1 MTKPI
6 ERGVARSLRAEHG
19 TPVKHL
25 ARLLRVSPATIS
37 VWVRDIEVSPE
48 QKRRNVAGAAKLRGD
63 TWRDLNR
70 ERRRRYQEQG
80 HQRARLKDAM
90 HLAGC
95 MLYWAEGSKDRNS
108 VVLTNSDPHLLR
120 FFRQFLRSDLRVIDT
135 DLSIRLNVYLGNG
148 LALGEIEEYWLRV
161 LELPRTAL
169 RKHSVNHL
177 PTSSSGRKKNALP
190 YGVCTIRVSRSTRLV
205 QHIYGAIQE
214 YAGFAEPR
222 WLDGM
227 YRR

>member
-19 TPVKHL
+19 TPVKQL
-25 ARLLRVSPATIS
+25 AQLLKVSPATIS
-37 VWVRDIEVSPE
+37 LWIRDIKISSA
-48 QKRRNVAGAAKLRGD
+48 QQQRNKSRAGKVRGD

-70 ERRRRYQEQG
+70 VRRAVYQVEGRR
-80 HQRARLKDAM
+80 RARLKDPM

-95 MLYWAEGSKDRNS
+95 MLYWAEGSKGRNS

-120 FFRQFLRSDLRVIDT
+120 FFRQFLRKSLGVVDG

-148 LALGEIEEYWLRV
+148 LALAAIEDYWLGL

-169 RKHSVNHL
+169 RKDSINHF
-177 PTSSSGRKKNALP
+177 PTSSSGRKTNALP

-214 YAGFAEPR
+214 YAGFEESR

-227 YRR
+227 YQR

>member
-19 TPVKHL
+19 SPVKQL
-25 ARLLRVSPATIS
+25 AQLLKVSPATIS
-37 VWVRDIEVSPE
+37 LWVRDIKISSA
-48 QKRRNVAGAAKLRGD
+48 QQQRNKSRAGKVRGD

-70 ERRRRYQEQG
+70 VRRALYQEEG
-80 HQRARLKDAM
+80 HRRARLKDPM

-95 MLYWAEGSKDRNS
+95 MLYWAEGSKGRNS

-120 FFRQFLRSDLRVIDT
+120 FFRQFLRKSLGVVDG

-148 LALGEIEEYWLRV
+148 LALAAIEDYWLSL

-169 RKHSVNHL
+169 RKHSINHF
-177 PTSSSGRKKNALP
+177 PTSSSGRKANALP
-190 YGVCTIRVSRSTRLV
+190 YGVCTVRVSRSTRLV
-205 QHIYGAIQE
+205 QHI
-214 YAGFAEPR
+214 
-222 WLDGM
+222 
-227 YRR
+227 

>member
-1 MTKPI
+1 
-6 ERGVARSLRAEHG
+6 
-19 TPVKHL
+19 
-25 ARLLRVSPATIS
+25 
-37 VWVRDIEVSPE
+37 
-48 QKRRNVAGAAKLRGD
+48 
-63 TWRDLNR
+63 
-70 ERRRRYQEQG
+70 
-80 HQRARLKDAM
+80 M

-95 MLYWAEGSKDRNS
+95 MLYWAEGSKGRNS

-120 FFRQFLRSDLRVIDT
+120 FFRQFLRKSLGVVDG

-148 LALGEIEEYWLRV
+148 LALAAIEDYWLGL

-169 RKHSVNHL
+169 RKDSINHF
-177 PTSSSGRKKNALP
+177 PTSSSGRKTNALP

-214 YAGFAEPR
+214 YAGFEESR

-227 YRR
+227 YQR